1 MMSARN
7 FALKSSGVI
16 GLWLLDSRGWPFAE
30 LVWLN
35 AATTALLLVFIPL
48 LQRLLLLRR
57 DGEAVVDGTA
67 VGAAPVAQGAR
78 VSPSESMLRSRPM
91 TKTLLG
97 FTVLLSLTGC
107 GTASIKAT
115 PLKEQNAAQVQADR
129 KRCDEWAKSTA
140 SVRTGFATCLIA
152 AGYEATS
159 EVGSTSQTV
168 RLAGASRTT
177 EPTNVLLDVLQC
189 DSDAQREAERN
200 LGMITSWMRDTFGW
214 KFNTERRQQAFI
226 DCLKP
231 RGYEIGRR

>member
-1 MMSARN
+1 
-7 FALKSSGVI
+7 
-16 GLWLLDSRGWPFAE
+16 
-30 LVWLN
+30 
-35 AATTALLLVFIPL
+35 
-48 LQRLLLLRR
+48 
-57 DGEAVVDGTA
+57 
-67 VGAAPVAQGAR
+67 
-78 VSPSESMLRSRPM
+78 
-91 TKTLLG
+91 
-97 FTVLLSLTGC
+97 
-107 GTASIKAT
+107 TASIKAT

-214 KFNTERRQQAFI
+214 KFNTGRRQQAFI

-231 RGYEIGRR
+231 RGYEIGRRGARPRPASHCASTTSWWGSAPSSPRSRSRVSSDACRCSFC